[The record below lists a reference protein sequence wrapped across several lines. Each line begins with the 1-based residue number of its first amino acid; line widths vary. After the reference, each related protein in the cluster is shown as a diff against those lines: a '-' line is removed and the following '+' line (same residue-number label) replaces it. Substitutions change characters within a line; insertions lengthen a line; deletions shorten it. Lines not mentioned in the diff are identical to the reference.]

1 MPLHKPASRTSIAAM
16 FANPIFLRLRAL
28 VWETRR
34 KNLSFWQL
42 ALLQAAQITWVVI
55 RDLIDGRLN
64 LRAMSLVY
72 TTLLSLVPTI
82 AIAFA
87 IFRAFGYAVY
97 VQDFLTQFLQ
107 PLGEQGTEITARL
120 MEFVERV
127 NANVLGTVGFVFLI
141 YTVISMVKKIEA
153 AFNDIWHVEASRSLT
168 RQVTEIVSM
177 GVLGPVILFTAI
189 GVMAGALSNAYVGTV
204 IDFGPIR
211 FLIGQMSKIVPYVIL
226 ISVFA
231 LLYLMMPNTRVKL
244 SSAFAGALVAGIA
257 WGIAGWGFATFV
269 VKSAQYVAVYSAFAS
284 LVVFMIWL
292 YAAWLILLVGCSISF
307 YFQKRQHLSPSI
319 GLARLTQ
326 RQFNRM
332 AIMALVLIHKAYE
345 NGGDAW
351 TEETLAARLHLP
363 AEAMNE
369 IEAMLTTSGLI
380 ARSDGSPTRLIPALP
395 ARLVRISDVVDM
407 IRASREIGS
416 IADQNLSRLPAVDD
430 FFATLTKAE
439 RDLMDGATI
448 ADLLKEMRED
458 SQDKTADMNVVPP
471 VGESIDG

>member
-1 MPLHKPASRTSIAAM
+1 M
-16 FANPIFLRLRAL
+16 FGNSLYLRARAL
-28 VWETRR
+28 VWDTPHTD
-34 KNLSFWQL
+34 LSFWQL
-42 ALLQAAQITWVVI
+42 ALLQAAQIMWVVG

-97 VQDFLTQFLQ
+97 VEQFLTQFLE
-107 PLGEQGTEITARL
+107 PLGDQGTEITARL
-120 MEFVERV
+120 MEFVQRV
-127 NANVLGTVGFVFLI
+127 NANVLGTVGFVFLV

-153 AFNDIWHVEASRSLT
+153 AFNDIWHVESSRSLT

-177 GVLGPVILFTAI
+177 GVLGPIILFTAV

-211 FLIGQMSKIVPYVIL
+211 FLITQMSKIVPYVIL

-257 WGIAGWGFATFV
+257 WGVAGWGFATFV

-292 YAAWLILLVGCSISF
+292 YAAWLILLIGCSISF
-307 YFQKRQHLSPSI
+307 YFQKRQHLTPNI
-319 GLARLTQ
+319 GLVRLTLHQ
-326 RQFNRM
+326 LNRM
-332 AIMALVLIHKAYE
+332 AIKALVLIHDAYE
-345 NGGDAW
+345 GGGEAW
-351 TEETLAARLHLP
+351 TEETLGRRLHLP
-363 AEAMNE
+363 AEAMSE
-369 IEAMLTTSGLI
+369 IEATLTKSGFI
-380 ARSDGSPTRLIPALP
+380 ARSDGSPVRLIPIRP
-395 ARLVRISDVVDM
+395 ARLVRVADVFDTMRAVREAGSVSDD
-407 IRASREIGS
+407 S
-416 IADQNLSRLPAVDD
+416 LSRLATVDE
-430 FFATLTKAE
+430 FFATLHKTE
-439 RDLMDGATI
+439 REIIDGTTI
-448 ADLLKEMRED
+448 ADLLGKM
-458 SQDKTADMNVVPP
+458 QNTAYKNVPEVNVVPP
-471 VGESIDG
+471 LGESIDG

>member
-1 MPLHKPASRTSIAAM
+1 M
-16 FANPIFLRLRAL
+16 FAHPIFLRLRAL
-28 VWETRR
+28 IWETPR
-34 KNLSFWQL
+34 KDLSFWQR
-42 ALLQAAQITWVVI
+42 ALLQTAQISWVVA

-97 VQDFLTQFLQ
+97 VQEFLSQFLE
-107 PLGEQGTEITARL
+107 PLGEQGVEITARL

-211 FLIGQMSKIVPYVIL
+211 FLISQMSKIVPYVIL

-231 LLYLMMPNTRVKL
+231 LLYLMMPNTRVRL
-244 SSAFAGALVAGIA
+244 SSAFAGALVAGVA
-257 WGIAGWGFATFV
+257 WGVAGWGFATFV

-319 GLARLTQ
+319 GLAHLTQ
-326 RQFNRM
+326 RQFNHM
-332 AIMALVLIHKAYE
+332 AVKALVLVHKAYE
-345 NGGDAW
+345 NGGEAW
-351 TEETLAARLHLP
+351 TEETLAGRLHLP

-369 IEAMLTTSGLI
+369 IEATLSKGGLV
-380 ARSDGSPTRLIPALP
+380 ARSDGSPTRLIPVRP
-395 ARLVRISDVVDM
+395 ARLVRIGDVIDT
-407 IRASREIGS
+407 IRTLREVGS
-416 IADQNLSRLPAVDD
+416 IRDQDLGLLPAVDD

-439 RDLMDGATI
+439 RDLMDGTTI
-448 ADLLKEMRED
+448 ADLLERMQST
-458 SQDKTADMNVVPP
+458 SQDETADMSVVPP

>member
-1 MPLHKPASRTSIAAM
+1 M
-16 FANPIFLRLRAL
+16 FGNSLYLRARAL
-28 VWETRR
+28 VWDTPHTD
-34 KNLSFWQL
+34 LSFWQL
-42 ALLQAAQITWVVI
+42 ALLQAAQIMWVVG

-97 VQDFLTQFLQ
+97 VEQFLTQFLE
-107 PLGEQGTEITARL
+107 PLGDQGTEITARL
-120 MEFVERV
+120 MEFVQRV
-127 NANVLGTVGFVFLI
+127 NANVLGTVGFVFLV

-153 AFNDIWHVEASRSLT
+153 AFNDIWHVESSRSLT

-177 GVLGPVILFTAI
+177 GVLGPIILFTAV

-211 FLIGQMSKIVPYVIL
+211 FLITQMSKIVPYVIL

-257 WGIAGWGFATFV
+257 WGVAGWGFATFV

-292 YAAWLILLVGCSISF
+292 YAAWLILLIGCSISF
-307 YFQKRQHLSPSI
+307 YFQKRQHLSPNI
-319 GLARLTQ
+319 GLVRLTQ
-326 RQFNRM
+326 HQLNRM
-332 AIMALVLIHKAYE
+332 AIKALVLIHNAYE
-345 NGGDAW
+345 GGGEAW
-351 TEETLAARLHLP
+351 TEETLSRRLHLP
-363 AEAMNE
+363 AEAMSE
-369 IEAMLTTSGLI
+369 IEGALTRNGFV
-380 ARSDGSPTRLIPALP
+380 ARSDGNPTRLIPVRP
-395 ARLVRISDVVDM
+395 ARLVRVADVFDMTRALREAGSVSDD
-407 IRASREIGS
+407 
-416 IADQNLSRLPAVDD
+416 NLSRLEVVDE
-430 FFATLTKAE
+430 FFTTLHKAE
-439 RDLMDGATI
+439 RELIDGTTI
-448 ADLLKEMRED
+448 ADLLGKMQKSAHKDVPEID
-458 SQDKTADMNVVPP
+458 VVPP
-471 VGESIDG
+471 VSESIDG

>member
-1 MPLHKPASRTSIAAM
+1 M
-16 FANPIFLRLRAL
+16 FGNSLYLRARAL
-28 VWETRR
+28 VWDTPRTD
-34 KNLSFWQL
+34 LTFWQL
-42 ALLQAAQITWVVI
+42 ALLQAAQIMWVVG

-97 VQDFLTQFLQ
+97 VEQFLTQFLE
-107 PLGEQGTEITARL
+107 PLGDQGTEITARL
-120 MEFVERV
+120 MEFVQRV
-127 NANVLGTVGFVFLI
+127 NANVLGTVGFVFLV

-153 AFNDIWHVEASRSLT
+153 AFNDIWHVESSRSLT

-177 GVLGPVILFTAI
+177 GVLGPIILFTAI

-211 FLIGQMSKIVPYVIL
+211 FLISQMSKIVPYVIL

-244 SSAFAGALVAGIA
+244 SSAFTGALVAGIA

-292 YAAWLILLVGCSISF
+292 YAAWLILLIGCSISF
-307 YFQKRQHLSPSI
+307 YFQKRQHLSPNI
-319 GLARLTQ
+319 GLVRLTQ
-326 RQFNRM
+326 RQLNHM
-332 AIMALVLIHKAYE
+332 AIKALVLIHKAYE
-345 NGGDAW
+345 GGGEAW
-351 TEETLAARLHLP
+351 TEETLARRLHLP
-363 AEAMNE
+363 AEAMGE
-369 IEAMLTTSGLI
+369 IEGALTKSGFVV
-380 ARSDGSPTRLIPALP
+380 RSDGSPTRLIPVRP
-395 ARLVRISDVVDM
+395 ARLVRVADVFDM
-407 IRASREIGS
+407 IRALGEAGS
-416 IADQNLSRLPAVDD
+416 VSDDNLSRLEVVDE
-430 FFATLTKAE
+430 FFATLHKAE
-439 RDLMDGATI
+439 RELIDGTTI
-448 ADLLKEMRED
+448 ADLLGKMKNSANKNVPEI
-458 SQDKTADMNVVPP
+458 NVVPP
-471 VGESIDG
+471 LGESIDG

>member
-1 MPLHKPASRTSIAAM
+1 M
-16 FANPIFLRLRAL
+16 FGNSLYLRARAL
-28 VWETRR
+28 VWDTPRTD
-34 KNLSFWQL
+34 LTFWQL
-42 ALLQAAQITWVVI
+42 ALLQAAQIMWVVG

-97 VQDFLTQFLQ
+97 VEQFLTQFLE
-107 PLGEQGTEITARL
+107 PLGDQGTEITARL
-120 MEFVERV
+120 MEFVQRV
-127 NANVLGTVGFVFLI
+127 NANVLGTVGLVFLV

-153 AFNDIWHVEASRSLT
+153 AFNDIWHVESSRSLT

-177 GVLGPVILFTAI
+177 GVLGPIILFTAI

-211 FLIGQMSKIVPYVIL
+211 FLISQMSKIVPYVIL

-244 SSAFAGALVAGIA
+244 SSAFTGALVAGIA

-292 YAAWLILLVGCSISF
+292 YAAWLILLIGCSISF
-307 YFQKRQHLSPSI
+307 YFQKRQHLSPNI
-319 GLARLTQ
+319 GLVRLTQ
-326 RQFNRM
+326 RQLNHM
-332 AIMALVLIHKAYE
+332 AIKALVLIHKAYE
-345 NGGDAW
+345 GGGEAW
-351 TEETLAARLHLP
+351 TEETLARRLHLP
-363 AEAMNE
+363 AEAMGE
-369 IEAMLTTSGLI
+369 IEGALTKSGFVV
-380 ARSDGSPTRLIPALP
+380 RSDGSPTRLIPVRP
-395 ARLVRISDVVDM
+395 ARLVRVADVFDM
-407 IRASREIGS
+407 IRALGEAGS
-416 IADQNLSRLPAVDD
+416 VSDDNLSRLEVVDE
-430 FFATLTKAE
+430 FFATLHKAE
-439 RDLMDGATI
+439 RELIDGTTI
-448 ADLLKEMRED
+448 ADLLGKMKNSANKNVPEI
-458 SQDKTADMNVVPP
+458 NVVPP
-471 VGESIDG
+471 LGESIDG

>member
-1 MPLHKPASRTSIAAM
+1 M
-16 FANPIFLRLRAL
+16 FGNSLYLRARAL
-28 VWETRR
+28 VWDTPRTD
-34 KNLSFWQL
+34 LTVWQL
-42 ALLQAAQITWVVI
+42 ALLQAAQIMWVVG

-97 VQDFLTQFLQ
+97 VEQFLTQFLE
-107 PLGEQGTEITARL
+107 PLGDQGTEITARL
-120 MEFVERV
+120 MEFVQRV
-127 NANVLGTVGFVFLI
+127 NANVLGTVGFVFLV

-153 AFNDIWHVEASRSLT
+153 AFNDIWHVESSRSLT

-177 GVLGPVILFTAI
+177 GVLGPIILFTAV

-211 FLIGQMSKIVPYVIL
+211 FLITQMSKIVPYVIL

-244 SSAFAGALVAGIA
+244 SSAFTGALVAGIA

-292 YAAWLILLVGCSISF
+292 YAAWLILLIGCSISF
-307 YFQKRQHLSPSI
+307 YFQKRQHLSPNI
-319 GLARLTQ
+319 GLIRLTQ
-326 RQFNRM
+326 PQLNRM
-332 AIMALVLIHKAYE
+332 AIEALVLIHKAYE
-345 NGGDAW
+345 GGGEAW
-351 TEETLAARLHLP
+351 TEETLGRRLHLP
-363 AEAMNE
+363 AEAMSE
-369 IEAMLTTSGLI
+369 IEGVLTKSGFVV
-380 ARSDGSPTRLIPALP
+380 RSDGSPSRLIPVRP
-395 ARLVRISDVVDM
+395 ARLVRVADVFDTMRALREAGSVSD
-407 IRASREIGS
+407 E
-416 IADQNLSRLPAVDD
+416 NLSRLEVVDE
-430 FFATLTKAE
+430 FFATLHKAE
-439 RDLMDGATI
+439 RELIDGTTI
-448 ADLLKEMRED
+448 ADLLGKMKNSANKNMPEI
-458 SQDKTADMNVVPP
+458 NVVPP
-471 VGESIDG
+471 LSESIDG

>member
-1 MPLHKPASRTSIAAM
+1 M
-16 FANPIFLRLRAL
+16 FGNSLYLRARAL
-28 VWETRR
+28 VWDTPRTD
-34 KNLSFWQL
+34 LTFWQL
-42 ALLQAAQITWVVI
+42 ALLQAAQIMWVVG

-97 VQDFLTQFLQ
+97 VEQFLTQFLE
-107 PLGEQGTEITARL
+107 PLGDQGTEITARL
-120 MEFVERV
+120 MEFVQRV
-127 NANVLGTVGFVFLI
+127 NANVLGTVGFVFLV

-153 AFNDIWHVEASRSLT
+153 AFNDIWHVESSRSLT

-177 GVLGPVILFTAI
+177 GVLGPIILFTAI

-211 FLIGQMSKIVPYVIL
+211 FLISQMSKIVPYVIL

-244 SSAFAGALVAGIA
+244 SSAFTGALVAGIA

-292 YAAWLILLVGCSISF
+292 YAAWLILLIGCSISF
-307 YFQKRQHLSPSI
+307 YFQKRQHLSPNI
-319 GLARLTQ
+319 GLVRLTQ
-326 RQFNRM
+326 RQLNHM
-332 AIMALVLIHKAYE
+332 AIKALVLIHKAYE
-345 NGGDAW
+345 GGGEAW
-351 TEETLAARLHLP
+351 TEETLARRLHLP
-363 AEAMNE
+363 AEAMGE
-369 IEAMLTTSGLI
+369 IEGALTKSGFVV
-380 ARSDGSPTRLIPALP
+380 RSDGSPTRLIPVRP
-395 ARLVRISDVVDM
+395 ARLVRVADVFDM
-407 IRASREIGS
+407 IRALGEAGS
-416 IADQNLSRLPAVDD
+416 VSDDNLSRLEVVDE
-430 FFATLTKAE
+430 FFATLHKAE
-439 RDLMDGATI
+439 RELIDGTTI
-448 ADLLKEMRED
+448 ADLLGKMKNSANKNVPEI
-458 SQDKTADMNVVPP
+458 NVVPP
-471 VGESIDG
+471 LGESIDE

>member
-1 MPLHKPASRTSIAAM
+1 M
-16 FANPIFLRLRAL
+16 FGNSLYLRARAL
-28 VWETRR
+28 VWDTPRTD
-34 KNLSFWQL
+34 LTFWQL
-42 ALLQAAQITWVVI
+42 ALLQAAQIMWVVG

-97 VQDFLTQFLQ
+97 VEQFLTQFLE
-107 PLGEQGTEITARL
+107 PLGDQGTEITARL
-120 MEFVERV
+120 MEFVQRV
-127 NANVLGTVGFVFLI
+127 NANVLGTVGFVFLV

-153 AFNDIWHVEASRSLT
+153 AFNDIWHVESSRSLT

-177 GVLGPVILFTAI
+177 GVLGPIILFTAI

-211 FLIGQMSKIVPYVIL
+211 FLISQMSKIVPYVIL

-244 SSAFAGALVAGIA
+244 SSAFTGALVAGIA

-292 YAAWLILLVGCSISF
+292 YAAWLILLIGCSISF
-307 YFQKRQHLSPSI
+307 YFQKRQHLSPNI
-319 GLARLTQ
+319 GLVRLTQ
-326 RQFNRM
+326 RQLNHM
-332 AIMALVLIHKAYE
+332 AIKALVLIHKAYE
-345 NGGDAW
+345 GGGEAW
-351 TEETLAARLHLP
+351 TEETLARRLHLP
-363 AEAMNE
+363 AEAMSE
-369 IEAMLTTSGLI
+369 IEGALTKSGFVV
-380 ARSDGSPTRLIPALP
+380 RSDGSPTRLIPVRP
-395 ARLVRISDVVDM
+395 ARLVRVADVFDMMRALREAGSVSDD
-407 IRASREIGS
+407 
-416 IADQNLSRLPAVDD
+416 NLSRLEVVDE
-430 FFATLTKAE
+430 FFATLHKAE
-439 RDLMDGATI
+439 RELIDGTTI
-448 ADLLKEMRED
+448 ADLLGKMKNLANKNVPEI
-458 SQDKTADMNVVPP
+458 NVVPP
-471 VGESIDG
+471 LGESIDG

>member
-1 MPLHKPASRTSIAAM
+1 M
-16 FANPIFLRLRAL
+16 FTNSLYQRARAL
-28 VWETRR
+28 VWDTPC
-34 KNLSFWQL
+34 NDLPFWQV
-42 ALLQAAQITWVVI
+42 ALLQAAQIMWVVG

-97 VQDFLTQFLQ
+97 VEQFLTQFLE
-107 PLGEQGTEITARL
+107 PLGDQGTEITARL
-120 MEFVERV
+120 MEFVQRV
-127 NANVLGTVGFVFLI
+127 NANVLGTVGFVFLV

-153 AFNDIWHVEASRSLT
+153 AFNDIWHVESSRSLT

-177 GVLGPVILFTAI
+177 GVLGPIILFTAV

-211 FLIGQMSKIVPYVIL
+211 FLISQMSKIVPYVIL

-292 YAAWLILLVGCSISF
+292 YAAWLILLIGCSISF
-307 YFQKRQHLSPSI
+307 YFQKRQHLSPNI
-319 GLARLTQ
+319 GLIRLTQ
-326 RQFNRM
+326 HQLNRM
-332 AIMALVLIHKAYE
+332 AIKALVLIHKAYE
-345 NGGDAW
+345 GGGEAW
-351 TEETLAARLHLP
+351 TEETLGRRLHLP
-363 AEAMNE
+363 AEAMSE
-369 IEAMLTTSGLI
+369 IEATLTKSGLI
-380 ARSDGSPTRLIPALP
+380 ARSDSRPVRLIPVRP
-395 ARLVRISDVVDM
+395 ARLVRVAEVFDMMRAVREAGSVSDD
-407 IRASREIGS
+407 S
-416 IADQNLSRLPAVDD
+416 LSRVEVVDD
-430 FFATLTKAE
+430 FFATLNKAE
-439 RDLMDGATI
+439 REVIDGTTI
-448 ADLLKEMRED
+448 ADLLGKMQIAAHED
-458 SQDKTADMNVVPP
+458 VPEIDVVPP
-471 VGESIDG
+471 VSESIDG